1 MINARSINTILVLSL
16 AAMVLFSLPLV
27 WQARQPL
34 SEIVSATQ
42 AQAAAQR

>member
-1 MINARSINTILVLSL
+1 MINTRSINTILALSL

-34 SEIVSATQ
+34 SAIAGATQ